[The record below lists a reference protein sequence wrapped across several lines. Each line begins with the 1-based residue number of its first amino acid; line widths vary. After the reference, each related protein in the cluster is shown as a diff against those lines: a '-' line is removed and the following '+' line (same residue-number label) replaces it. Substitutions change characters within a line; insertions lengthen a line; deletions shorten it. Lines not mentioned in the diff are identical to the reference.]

1 MMTREDFFKQLNEH
15 AITLQTMATKL
26 APNQEEAHKLYLETI
41 YQALK
46 NLSGI
51 SRHQG
56 FRPWV
61 ILTMSRVFRNDLV
74 YKA

>member
-15 AITLQTMATKL
+15 AIVLQTMAARL
-26 APNQEEAHKLYLETI
+26 APSQEEAHKLYLETI

-46 NLSGI
+46 NLGGA

-56 FRPWV
+56 FKPWV
-61 ILTMSRVFRNDLV
+61 VLTMSHVFRTGLV
-74 YKA
+74 YRA